1 MKQYLNKH
9 IYRKAFLLG
18 LITAFCLFIPYL
30 VVDKGFFLY
39 AGDFN
44 SQQIPFYMY
53 MNQMVKSGSLDW
65 GWAIDLGSSVVNSYS
80 FYLLGSPFF
89 WLSCLFPYKAIPY
102 VMPYL
107 LILKFAVGNLGAF
120 GYLRRYAKNDNFAM
134 IGALMYTFC
143 GFSIYNIFF
152 NHFIESV
159 VFFPYLLWAL
169 DEFMYNR
176 RKGVF
181 PLIVGLN
188 LVNNYFFFIG
198 QVVFLFIYFVC
209 KVWTKEY
216 KVTKKDFLTLAFE
229 SLTGCFMGIIL
240 FIPSAVSVME
250 NPRVSSTLSG
260 FGIWM
265 YSSVQQYFAI
275 LASAL
280 LPPDV
285 PYIPS
290 LFTDGAIKWT
300 SMSAFVAL
308 GGIFG
313 LFVFK
318 KYNNRS
324 SFYKIFVASVIC
336 AFVPVLNS
344 MFYAF
349 NSSYYAR
356 WFYMPVL
363 MLAAMNMQSF
373 AMEKEKI
380 YHGLKWAAIL
390 TAVLLPFGL
399 TPVDN
404 NGKLFIGLADQ
415 VAVYWM
421 NIMIAFFSLYLT
433 YFIVSTYKDNKYT
446 QKLTSGLLS
455 MIMLSG
461 ILHMGLTKMPQWDG
475 DHLYKPQN
483 YDILDTFG
491 FADKMKNYRMDTYNC
506 YDNLGL
512 FTNVPCIQ
520 FFNSTVSPSI
530 MEFYPNV
537 GVKRDVSSKPGR
549 NMYAL
554 RSLLSVKYLVMPNWE
569 VSNFETEADLYG
581 YDLIND
587 KYPYNIYQNS
597 NFISMGFAYDKYV
610 TYTDLE
616 SINAADRSN
625 VLIRALAVDESL
637 IEKYSLPLEKADS
650 EDIYDYTYSTF
661 ITDVTKRKNMSSH
674 YFNQTSDGFECKI
687 MLNQGNLVFFS
698 VPYDKGFT
706 AYVNGEKA
714 EIEKVN
720 YALSAV
726 YVPAGDNEVV
736 FTYKTPYL
744 STGIALTAAGWLV
757 YGIYVFIIKKNNRQ

>member
-1 MKQYLNKH
+1 MKEYIHKH
-9 IYRKAFLLG
+9 PFLKAFILG
-18 LITAFCLFIPYL
+18 FLTAFCLFIPYI

-53 MNQMVKSGSLDW
+53 MNQMVKSGSLNW

-89 WLSCLFPYKAIPY
+89 WLSCLLPYKSIPY
-102 VMPYL
+102 IMPYL
-107 LILKFAVGNLGAF
+107 FMLKFAVGNVGAF
-120 GYLRRYAKNDNFAM
+120 GYLRRYAKNDNYAM
-134 IGALMYTFC
+134 IGAVIYTFC

-169 DEFMYNR
+169 DEFVYNK

-181 PLIVGLN
+181 PLIVALN

-198 QVVFLFIYFVC
+198 QVIFLFIYFGC

-216 KVTKKDFLTLAFE
+216 KITKKEFLNLAFE
-229 SLTGCFMGIIL
+229 SVTGCFMGIIL
-240 FIPSAVSVME
+240 FIPSAVSVMD

-260 FGIWM
+260 FGVWL
-265 YSSVQQYFAI
+265 YSNVQQYFAI

-280 LPPDV
+280 LPPDP

-313 LFVFK
+313 LFVFN
-318 KYNNRS
+318 KYRKRS
-324 SFYKIFVASVIC
+324 SFYKIFIISIIC

-373 AMEKEKI
+373 AMEKQQI
-380 YHGLKWAAIL
+380 YHGLKCTAIL

-404 NGKLFIGLADQ
+404 NGSLFIGLADQ
-415 VAVYWM
+415 VAIYWM

-433 YFIVSTYKDNKYT
+433 YFIVSSFKGNRYT
-446 QKLTSGLLS
+446 GALMSGLLS
-455 MIMLSG
+455 VTMLFG
-461 ILHMGLTKMPQWDG
+461 VLHIGLTKMPQWDA

-483 YDILDTFG
+483 YDIPGTFS
-491 FADKMKNYRMDTYNC
+491 FADKMANYRMDTYNC

-512 FTNVPCIQ
+512 FTGVPCLQ

-569 VSNFETEADLYG
+569 VSNFETDADLFG

-587 KYPYNIYQNS
+587 NYPYNIYQNS

-610 TYTDLE
+610 TYSDLE

-625 VLIRALAVDESL
+625 VLIRALAMDESL
-637 IEKYSLPLEKADS
+637 IEKYNLPLEKADS
-650 EDIYDYTYSTF
+650 EDIYDYTYTTF
-661 ITDVTKRKNMSSH
+661 ISDVTKRKNMSSY
-674 YFNQTSDGFECKI
+674 YFNQTGDGFECKI
-687 MLNQGNLVFFS
+687 MLNQDNLVFFS

-706 AYVNGEKA
+706 AYVNGQEA

-726 YVPAGDNEVV
+726 YVPAGDNEIV
-736 FTYKTPYL
+736 FSYKTPYL
-744 STGIALTAAGWLV
+744 GTGMALTAAGWMV
-757 YGIYVFIIKKNNRQ
+757 YGIYIFITKKKK